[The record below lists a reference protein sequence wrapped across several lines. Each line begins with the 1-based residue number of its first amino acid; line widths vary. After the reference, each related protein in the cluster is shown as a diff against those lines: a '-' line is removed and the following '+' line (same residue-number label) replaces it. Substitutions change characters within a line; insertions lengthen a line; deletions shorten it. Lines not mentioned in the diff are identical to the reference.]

1 MGNEDLLGK
10 EFRNFINE
18 NRKAKNQTM
27 KKVTNS
33 DMGEGVLNVAFSLW
47 RHFEW
52 PLTFYTPLLH
62 TTLMVEYF
70 IFSED
75 IQVFF
80 KRCKFKKH
88 EAQNA
93 KTLTNI

>member
-33 DMGEGVLNVAFSLW
+33 DMGEGSIKCG
-47 RHFEW
+47 
-52 PLTFYTPLLH
+52 
-62 TTLMVEYF
+62 
-70 IFSED
+70 IFPVTS
-75 IQVFF
+75 F
-80 KRCKFKKH
+80 
-88 EAQNA
+88 
-93 KTLTNI
+93 